1 MDRKDHTMHPRLL
14 AKDQCSGGSCPA
26 VYDDDPDLLPEELAV
41 VGKQASSGLAARL
54 GSRVDPGEVVSV
66 IRREIVT
73 EALRPRPE
81 PITLEAFDAQFE
93 TFSYTAVRWETLPAY
108 DVPDADPAEELA
120 AFSAGKPW
128 PGHRESQWTALLK
141 AGRRWGKTYTRFRIA
156 REPLLPYLEWE
167 LTWGYEPNVAA
178 GESIYVIPLSPDEPW
193 PADLPAEGEDAWLF
207 DSTELYPMH
216 YGKDGIWEGASRDP
230 DPERIATACRARD
243 AAMHRAIPWRAYIT
257 SRPDLQRRLAQ

>member
-1 MDRKDHTMHPRLL
+1 MPPRVLARKD
-14 AKDQCSGGSCPA
+14 CSGGSCPA
-26 VYDDDPDLLPEELAV
+26 VYDRDPDLMPGELAV
-41 VGKQASSGLAARL
+41 VGKRPSSGLSARL
-54 GSRVDPGEVVSV
+54 ADRVAPDEVISV
-66 IRREIVT
+66 IGREIVT

-81 PITLEAFDAQFE
+81 PVTPEDFDAAFE

-128 PGHRESQWTALLK
+128 PGRRESQWTALLK
-141 AGRRWGKTYTRFRIA
+141 ASQRWGKTYTRFRIA

-178 GESIYVIPLSPDEPW
+178 GERIYVIPLAADEPW
-193 PADLPAEGEDAWLF
+193 PADLPAEDAWLF
-207 DSTELYPMH
+207 DSTALYVMH
-216 YGKDGIWEGASRDP
+216 YGKGGTWEGASRVRDH
-230 DPERIATACRARD
+230 ERIATACRARD

-257 SRPDLQRRLAQ
+257 SRPELQSRLAK